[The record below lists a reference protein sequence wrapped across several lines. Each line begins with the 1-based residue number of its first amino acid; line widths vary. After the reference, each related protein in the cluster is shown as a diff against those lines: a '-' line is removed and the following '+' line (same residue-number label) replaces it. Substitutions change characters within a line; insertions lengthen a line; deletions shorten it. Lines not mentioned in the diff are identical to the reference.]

1 MVKQLF
7 SRWQV
12 EADCMASNEKHRQR
26 WLHQDHDHEPWF
38 VIVPDDQDHDH

>member
-12 EADCMASNEKHRQR
+12 EADCMAGNEKHCVN
-26 WLHQDHDHEPWF
+26 LSPSYYSPSYYYF
-38 VIVPDDQDHDH
+38 YSSSSSSS